1 LPDFGID
8 DFRLREARAQAARAR
23 ERLHYGLAVLFGIL
37 AGWVD
42 LKVGDLL
49 FTALLVVA
57 SCMLLGVLR
66 PQRPWRWVVVVGICV
81 PVVELMGYLMLA
93 QRPYRAQVYES
104 FLAFFPGIAGAYGGA
119 ALRGVADNLL
129 RGK

>member
-1 LPDFGID
+1 MPEHLY
-8 DFRLREARAQAARAR
+8 
-23 ERLHYGLAVLFGIL
+23 YGLAVAFGIL

-57 SCMLLGVLR
+57 PCMLLGVLR
-66 PQRPWRWVVVVGICV
+66 PERPWRWVVVIGICV
-81 PVVELMGYLMLA
+81 PLVELIGYLLLL

-104 FLAFFPGIAGAYGGA
+104 FLAFLPGIAGAYGGA
-119 ALRGVADNLL
+119 ALRGVVDNLL
-129 RGK
+129 SGQ